1 MLEDFVSVEA
11 EAAAGTALL
20 GCCICCTVY
29 FPYKQLLARRRLN
42 RSRS

>member
-20 GCCICCTVY
+20 GCTVY
-29 FPYKQLLARRRLN
+29 FPYKHLLARRRLN